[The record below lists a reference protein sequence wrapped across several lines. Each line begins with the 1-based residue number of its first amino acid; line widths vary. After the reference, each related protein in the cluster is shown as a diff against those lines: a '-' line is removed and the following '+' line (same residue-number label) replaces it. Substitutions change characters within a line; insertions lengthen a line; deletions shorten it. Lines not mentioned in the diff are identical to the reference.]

1 MEVQGG
7 LGSSWVVLGWLG
19 VVIVAVGRSWVVLG
33 RSSAILGDREWRT
46 FAKTRISEASTWSQS
61 DTMCAVGKKHPGQI

>member
-1 MEVQGG
+1 MEVQGVG
-7 LGSSWVVLGWLG
+7 LVLGCLGLVG

-46 FAKTRISEASTWSQS
+46 WAKTRISEASTWSQS
-61 DTMCAVGKKHPGQI
+61 DTMCAV